1 MLMVPTEASVSQS
14 QLNNNFSR
22 LETGRNHRD
31 SDSLPAGEEGRGG
44 VHLHRGEQRREAPV
58 PGLPQGDRQ
67 AAGPGAVQ
75 PDLPRGQGGRHPDVP
90 GLWGSSAQ
98 DSLEKMVQKVSQ
110 NKSCSSAN

>member
-75 PDLPRGQGGRHPDVP
+75 PDLPRGQGGSFPHLS
-90 GLWGSSAQ
+90 GLRRSSTQ
-98 DSLEKMVQKVSQ
+98 DSLEEMVQKVSYFVTL
-110 NKSCSSAN
+110 KS